1 MNIMEEN
8 NKTNIL
14 NVRDWIVLSTTMIA
28 AVLTILALIW
38 QARPSTGIT
47 SITFLLMLSFVF
59 FVNSVS
65 SNSRANYEAKVGNAS
80 KKKINNFITFAEYS
94 FGFGFTLVINAF
106 SILGYKY
113 LLDFMGRELYV
124 LILPIAFLLTAW
136 IIIIIYN
143 FISYSGK
150 VWRGFRSLKRNLW
163 TLIEIVCLVFIVLDF
178 FGILVIP

>member
-1 MNIMEEN
+1 MNIMGEN

-38 QARPSTGIT
+38 QARPSTGIA

-124 LILPIAFLLTAW
+124 LILPVAFLLTAW

-178 FGILVIP
+178 FGILVIA

>member
-1 MNIMEEN
+1 MEQN
-8 NKTNIL
+8 NDTKIL
-14 NVRDWIVLSTTMIA
+14 NVRDWIVLSTAMIA
-28 AVLTILALIW
+28 AVLTILALVW
-38 QARPSTGIT
+38 GARPSSGIV

-65 SNSRANYEAKVGNAS
+65 SNSRANYEAKVGNVS
-80 KKKINNFITFAEYS
+80 EKKINNFITFAEYS

-113 LLDFMGRELYV
+113 LLEFMGRELYV
-124 LILPIAFLLTAW
+124 LILPVAFLLTAW

-150 VWRGFRSLKRNLW
+150 IWRGFRSIKRNLW

>member
-1 MNIMEEN
+1 MEQDN
-8 NKTNIL
+8 TTKIL

-28 AVLTILALIW
+28 VVLTILALIW
-38 QARPSTGIT
+38 QERPSTGIV

-65 SNSRANYEAKVGNAS
+65 SNSRAHYEAKVDNIS
-80 KKKINNFITFAEYS
+80 EKKINDFVTFAEYS

-124 LILPIAFLLTAW
+124 LILPITFLLTAW
-136 IIIIIYN
+136 IIMIIYN
-143 FISYSGK
+143 FINYSGK
-150 VWRGFRSLKRNLW
+150 VWRGLRSLKRNLW
-163 TLIEIVCLVFIVLDF
+163 TSIEIICLIFITLDF
-178 FGILVIP
+178 FGIILIP